1 MKTKD
6 GKSIK
11 ESPVYDKNFI
21 LNYYYK
27 SISFYETENAIHYYK
42 EFMDNHNFQY
52 SSAICDICQTLKKE
66 TIIIYFKNFN
76 IELFN
81 NIYICKKCIDKKSIS
96 EIYKIAKNA
105 LIIQKV
111 IE

>member
-6 GKSIK
+6 GKNI
-11 ESPVYDKNFI
+11 KNFPSLNEYI
-21 LNYYYK
+21 LNYYFK
-27 SISFYETENAIHYYK
+27 NISFYETEDEVYYTK
-42 EFMDNHNFQY
+42 ESINNPIFKY
-52 SSAICDICQTLKKE
+52 PTEICDICQTLKKE